1 MGHKKEAE
9 AVKVSK
15 PKINDGGHVLI
26 KRFSKKCTER
36 NRKATQSK
44 KAIYHLV
51 LSLSSSSSPL
61 PYSLLPPDPGPLAP
75 PLSSPAC

>member
-26 KRFSKKCTER
+26 KRFSKKM
-36 NRKATQSK
+36 
-44 KAIYHLV
+44 Y
-51 LSLSSSSSPL
+51 
-61 PYSLLPPDPGPLAP
+61 
-75 PLSSPAC
+75 